1 MNICVDT
8 AWESLCKKG
17 EELCGDKVEIVRHGD
32 DVLVVLSDGLGSG
45 VKANILA
52 TLTSKII
59 ATMLDQGATVDE
71 CIETIASTLPV
82 CSERGVAY
90 STFCILRV
98 RQNGDAYLA
107 QYDCPEAILLVNGKE
122 RPMNNTSR
130 VVAGKTILESRFQ
143 VHTGDVLVMMSD
155 GVIYAGVGELMNLGW
170 QRPNVV
176 QYLEEAYQS
185 DMTALGVARQLL
197 SACDSL
203 YMQRPGDDTTVA
215 AVKIRK
221 PMPVYVMVGPPV
233 NQEDDQKVVG
243 RLMGCSGKKVI
254 CGGTTS
260 QIVSKVTGNPVSV
273 DLKYFNPSVPPTGEM
288 KGIDLVTEGV
298 ITLGKTC
305 EILQRY
311 LASSSLSDAVKLDKK
326 DGATRLARVLL
337 EDSTEVRFLV
347 GRAMNPAHQNPDL
360 PISLSLKL
368 RLVEDIADCL
378 RKAGKSVAI
387 ENY

>member
-1 MNICVDT
+1 MSICVDT

-59 ATMLDQGATVDE
+59 ATMLDEGATVDE
-71 CIETIASTLPV
+71 CIETIATTLPV

-90 STFCILRV
+90 STFCILQV
-98 RQNGDAYLA
+98 RPDGSAYLA
-107 QYDCPEAILLVNGKE
+107 QYDCPEAIVLVDGKE
-122 RPMNNTSR
+122 QPLENTSR
-130 VVAGKTILESRFQ
+130 VVAGKTILESRFR
-143 VHTGDVLVMMSD
+143 VHIGDVIVMMSD

-176 QYLEEAYQS
+176 DYLQQAYQS

-233 NQEDDQKVVG
+233 NKEDDRKVVD
-243 RLMGCSGKKVI
+243 RLIGCPGKKVI

-288 KGIDLVTEGV
+288 RGIDLVTEGV

-311 LASSSLSDAVKLDKK
+311 LASSSLSDAVKLDKM

-368 RLVEDIADCL
+368 RLVEDIAECL